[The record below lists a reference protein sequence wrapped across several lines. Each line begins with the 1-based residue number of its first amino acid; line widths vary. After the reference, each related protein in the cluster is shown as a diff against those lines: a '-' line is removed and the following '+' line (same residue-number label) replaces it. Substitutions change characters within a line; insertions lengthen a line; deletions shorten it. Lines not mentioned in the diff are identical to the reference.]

1 MRRLV
6 LATLATAL
14 TFSASTSHA
23 QIGRIRSAVTAVT
36 QPQPAGPVRPVVI
49 PITDQVVTAYLNA
62 LKARNQ
68 EIRKLAREDSPT
80 GRYYAAVLQR
90 DSIARRNND
99 FKAETGPDWD
109 RHVQLAAAS
118 ARGDTGAAR
127 AMVALEAALDTHVD
141 VPENDWNTQKAANA
155 HMDTVMM
162 TGSGLSAGE
171 WAYLWDPMAKLVGWV
186 ALAGVSDSSVAQ
198 IEQNMLLKPAEI
210 RAVGARRIEL
220 ARVAAWPY
228 RTDVQIAAGPASDT
242 GRARKTVDTNTYS
255 GCLTNE
261 LKPLTDE
268 AERRKDEFEAVQK
281 NGGDMSKLLEFTNRF
296 MVAQQAATEKC
307 GPLLNH

>member
-1 MRRLV
+1 MRHLA

-14 TFSASTSHA
+14 TLSASTSHA

-36 QPQPAGPVRPVVI
+36 QPHPAGPAKPVVI

-68 EIRKLAREDSPT
+68 EIQKLAREDSPT
-80 GRYYAAVLQR
+80 GRYYAAILQR
-90 DSIARRNND
+90 DSLARRNND

-109 RHVQLAAAS
+109 HHVQLAAAS
-118 ARGDTGAAR
+118 ARGDASAAR
-127 AMVALEAALDTHVD
+127 ELNALEASLDTHVD

-186 ALAGVSDSSVAQ
+186 AQAGVSDSTVAQ

-228 RTDVQIAAGPASDT
+228 RTDAQIAAGSDDT

-255 GCLTNE
+255 GCLTTE
-261 LKPLTDE
+261 LKPVTDE
-268 AERRKDEFEAVQK
+268 AERRKDEFEAIQK
-281 NGGDMSKLLEFTNRF
+281 SGGDMSKLLEFTNRF

-307 GPLLNH
+307 APLLNH